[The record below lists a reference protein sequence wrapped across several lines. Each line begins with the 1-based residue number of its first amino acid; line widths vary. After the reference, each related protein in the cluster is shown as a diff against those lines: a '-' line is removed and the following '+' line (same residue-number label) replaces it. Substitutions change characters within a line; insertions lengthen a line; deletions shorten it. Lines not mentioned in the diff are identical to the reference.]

1 MAVVTRFDVFLVNMD
16 ERPSRDAKNTRPAV
30 IVSPDEVNNNLD
42 SVIVAPVAS
51 TRAKYPT
58 RVSVDFLGSERHVI
72 LDQIRS
78 IDKVRL
84 VKKIGA
90 LDAGS
95 RKMVAA
101 RLLELFAE

>member
-1 MAVVTRFDVFLVNMD
+1 MALVNRFDVFLVNMD

-30 IVSPDEVNNNLD
+30 IVSPDELNRNIE
-42 SVIVAPVAS
+42 SVIIAPIAT

-58 RVSVDFLGSERHVI
+58 RVSVDFLGSERYVI

-84 VKKIGA
+84 VKKIGS
-90 LDAGS
+90 LDS
-95 RKMVAA
+95 ESQKMVVA
-101 RLLELFAE
+101 RLMELFAE